1 MTSLNAQ
8 LKELDR
14 IDALA
19 KELDAGH
26 QEPLPLR
33 RPLPP
38 ADPFPIDALG
48 DVLSPAARK
57 ICEVIQAPEA
67 ICGQSILA
75 AATLA
80 VQGHADVVIDGR
92 ISPLSEFFL
101 TLGESGERKSAV
113 DTQALWPHRK
123 YQNKLREAYASD
135 FLTYKRDADAYDKT
149 KQEILS
155 SAKNK
160 GFDAKKRALDDL
172 GDPPTAPLEPFILV
186 EEPTYEGLVK
196 MVAHGQPSAGLFS
209 DEGGR
214 LIGGHGMN
222 NDNILKT
229 AAGLCG
235 LWDGKP
241 ISRVRAGDGAALLP
255 GRRVSFHLMAQPAVA
270 QLMLSNALLIEQ
282 GLMSRCLVTFPAST
296 AGTRLY
302 KEVALCDEPELKRY
316 GARLL
321 SILESDLP
329 VAEGARNELKP
340 RELPLSPDAKKIWI
354 AFHDGIERQLADGG
368 TLAPIRGLSN
378 KAPEHAARLAG
389 VLALVDDPHCQ
400 SVKLD
405 YLESGIKLVQ
415 HYLNEALRLFN
426 AAVSSPDLI
435 QAEKL
440 LDWLK
445 GRAGSTVTMVEIYQY
460 GPNAIREARTAKALM
475 KILVEHGHAFP
486 VDHGAEFQGKQ
497 RKEAWRLRI

>member
-1 MTSLNAQ
+1 MSYAEAKIKEMDRLAAIADELNT
-8 LKELDR
+8 
-14 IDALA
+14 
-19 KELDAGH
+19 
-26 QEPLPLR
+26 EPEPLR
-33 RPLPP
+33 RELPP

-48 DVLSPAARK
+48 DILSPAAK
-57 ICEVIQAPEA
+57 KTCEVIQAPEA
-67 ICGQSILA
+67 ICGQSFLA
-75 AATLA
+75 AAGLA
-80 VQGHADVVIDGR
+80 VQGYANIVIDGR
-92 ISPLSEFFL
+92 VSPLSEFFL

-113 DTQALWPHRK
+113 DNHALWPHRK
-123 YQNKLREAYASD
+123 FQNQLREAYASD
-135 FLTYKRDADAYDKT
+135 FLTYKKDADAYEKT

-155 SAKNK
+155 STKNK

-172 GDPPTAPLEPFILV
+172 GDPPSAPLLPLLLA

-196 MVAHGQPSAGLFS
+196 MVAYGQPSVGLFS

-214 LIGGHGMN
+214 FIGGHGMN
-222 NDNILKT
+222 NDNLLKT

-270 QLMLSNALLIEQ
+270 GMMLSNALLIEQ

-302 KEVALCDEPELKRY
+302 KEVSLCDEPELKRY
-316 GARLL
+316 GAALL

-329 VAEGARNELKP
+329 LAEGAQNELKP
-340 RELPLSPDAKKIWI
+340 RELPLSSDAKKIWI
-354 AFHDGIERQLADGG
+354 AFHDGIERQLVEGG
-368 TLAPIRGLSN
+368 TLANIRGLAN

-389 VLALVDDPHCQ
+389 VLALVDDLHCQ
-400 SVKLD
+400 EVRLD

-426 AAVSSPDLI
+426 AAASSPELV

-440 LDWLK
+440 LEWLK
-445 GRAGSTVTMVEIYQY
+445 GRTATTVTLVEIYQY
-460 GPNAIREARTAKALM
+460 GPNSIRDARTTKALM
-475 KILVEHGHAFP
+475 KILVEHGHAIP
-486 VDHGAEFQGKQ
+486 LERGVEFKGKH
-497 RKEAWRLRI
+497 RREAWRVRK